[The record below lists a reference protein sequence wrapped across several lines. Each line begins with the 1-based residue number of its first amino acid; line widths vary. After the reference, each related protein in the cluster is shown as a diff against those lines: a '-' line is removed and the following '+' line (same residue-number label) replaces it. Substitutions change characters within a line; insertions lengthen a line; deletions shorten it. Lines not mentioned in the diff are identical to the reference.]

1 MWGTVATCDVSRCK
15 AIDRRE
21 HDLLVRACRKSRDLV
36 PRQAA
41 LVPLRV

>member
-1 MWGTVATCDVSRCK
+1 MWGTGATCDVSRCK

-36 PRQAA
+36 PRQAV
-41 LVPLRV
+41 LVPLRF